1 MLLLKKYIVLIIV
14 GMVLIVNYSYGIS
27 QDEKNFLH
35 ACRYGKM
42 YVIEE
47 LIDKVN
53 INVQDEEGFT
63 PLMNAVRGREIEAVK
78 ILLEHNADVTK
89 IKDNRGRNA
98 FFWAAALDELE
109 MLKLFEKYN
118 PDFNTV
124 DNDGATSLFYAS
136 KIETMDYLIKNGTD
150 VNKKDITGR
159 TALIQYSLAYQ
170 SQNIVKFLLENGAD
184 VNAQDNE
191 GTTTLMFAV
200 KDYNIEIV
208 NMCLSANANIHIK
221 NKEGKTALF
230 YTLLYFYA
238 IDYGKN
244 MTYNMFGKINA
255 DISEFITGNRKKEQA
270 EATKNVIKFAK
281 LLTDNGEDINSQ
293 DNKGNTLL
301 MYAVTFKYK
310 PLVNEILKLNPD
322 VNIKNKEGKTANDIA
337 KEYGYKIVK

>member
-1 MLLLKKYIVLIIV
+1 MLKKYIVLIIIGV
-14 GMVLIVNYSYGIS
+14 IFMGNNSYGIS
-27 QDEKNFLH
+27 QDENIFLN
-35 ACRYGKM
+35 ACRYGQVYRIK
-42 YVIEE
+42 E

-53 INVQDEEGFT
+53 INVQDEEEGYT
-63 PLMNAVRGREIEAVK
+63 PLMNAIRGRKIEAVK

-89 IKDNRGRNA
+89 IKDNSGRNA

-124 DNDGATSLFYAS
+124 DNAGSTVLFYTGEH
-136 KIETMDYLIKNGTD
+136 ETIDYLLKNGTD
-150 VNKKDITGR
+150 INKKNKSGR
-159 TALIQYSLAYQ
+159 TPLIQHSLAYEAQ
-170 SQNIVKFLLENGAD
+170 DLVKFLIENGAD

-191 GTTTLMFAV
+191 GITTLMFAV

-208 NMCLSANANIHIK
+208 NMCLSANANLHIK
-221 NKEGKTALF
+221 DKEGKTALF

-244 MTYNMFGKINA
+244 MTYNMFGKINTE
-255 DISEFITGNRKKEQA
+255 ITELITGNRKKEQE
-270 EATKNVIKFAK
+270 EATKNVIKFVK
-281 LLTDNGEDINSQ
+281 LLIDNGADINSQ

-301 MYAVTFKYK
+301 MYAITFKYK
-310 PLVNEILKLNPD
+310 PLVDEILKLNPD

-337 KEYGYKIVK
+337 SMYGYKIVK

>member
-1 MLLLKKYIVLIIV
+1 MIKKYIVLIIV
-14 GMVLIVNYSYGIS
+14 GIVLMVNISYGIS
-27 QDEKNFLH
+27 QDERNFLN
-35 ACRYGKM
+35 ACHYD
-42 YVIEE
+42 YIDVIEK

-53 INVQDEEGFT
+53 INVQDEEKGYT
-63 PLMNAVRGREIEAVK
+63 PLMNAIRGRKIETVK

-89 IKDNRGRNA
+89 IKDNSGRNA

-124 DNDGATSLFYAS
+124 DNDGATALFYAS
-136 KIETMDYLIKNGTD
+136 KIETMDYLIKNGID

-170 SQNIVKFLLENGAD
+170 SQNIVKFLIENGAD

-191 GTTTLMFAV
+191 GITTLMFAV

-208 NMCLSANANIHIK
+208 NMCLSANSNLHIK
-221 NKEGKTALF
+221 DKEGKTALF

-255 DISEFITGNRKKEQA
+255 DISEFITGNRKKEQE
-270 EATKNVIKFAK
+270 EATKNVIKFVK
-281 LLTDNGEDINSQ
+281 LLTDNGADINSQ

-301 MYAVTFKYK
+301 MYAIALRNE
-310 PLVNEILKLNPD
+310 PLINEILKLNPD
-322 VNIKNKEGKTANDIA
+322 VNIKNKEGKTANDMA

>member
-1 MLLLKKYIVLIIV
+1 MVKKYIVLIIV
-14 GMVLIVNYSYGIS
+14 GVVFMANASYGIS

-35 ACRYGKM
+35 ACRYGQM

-63 PLMNAVRGREIEAVK
+63 PLMNAITEGEIEIVK
-78 ILLEHNADVTK
+78 ILLEHNADVIK
-89 IKDNRGRNA
+89 IKDNSGRNA
-98 FFWAAALDELE
+98 FFLAAALDELE
-109 MLKLFEKYN
+109 ILKLFEKYN

-124 DNDGATSLFYAS
+124 DNNGSTALFYTG
-136 KIETMDYLIKNGTD
+136 KHETIDYLLKNGTD
-150 VNKKDITGR
+150 INKKNKSGR
-159 TALIQYSLAYQ
+159 TPLIQYSLAYQ
-170 SQNIVKFLLENGAD
+170 SQNIVRFLIENGAD

-191 GTTTLMFAV
+191 GITTLMFAV

-208 NMCLSANANIHIK
+208 NMCLSANANLHIK
-221 NKEGKTALF
+221 DKEGKTALF

-244 MTYNMFGKINA
+244 MTYNMFGKINTE
-255 DISEFITGNRKKEQA
+255 ITEFITGNRKKEQE
-270 EATKNVIKFAK
+270 EATKNVIKFLK
-281 LLTDNGEDINSQ
+281 LLIDNGADINSQ

-301 MYAVTFKYK
+301 MYAITFKYK
-310 PLVNEILKLNPD
+310 PLVDEILKLNPD
-322 VNIKNKEGKTANDIA
+322 VNIKNKEGKTANDMA